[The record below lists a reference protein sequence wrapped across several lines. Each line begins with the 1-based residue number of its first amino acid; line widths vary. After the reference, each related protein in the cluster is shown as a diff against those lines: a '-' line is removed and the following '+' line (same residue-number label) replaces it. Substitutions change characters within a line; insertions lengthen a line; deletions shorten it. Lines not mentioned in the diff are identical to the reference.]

1 MRYFINVIIK
11 TATTTMAVIIE
22 MSKDFI
28 IK

>member
-11 TATTTMAVIIE
+11 TATTTMAVIVDVI
-22 MSKDFI
+22 KDL